1 MKVRLKEISHLKYG
15 KMPDKRKVSAK
26 GYPIFTGYKISG
38 FYPEYMYDKSVI
50 IVVARGVGGTGDVKL
65 APARSFI
72 TNLSIIVDIIESKI
86 VNKKYLQLLLNSMN
100 LRSLDSGSAQ
110 SQITITA
117 LSNVEIDLPS
127 KKIQNQIANKINLLE
142 RKIELNN
149 QINANLVELAKIIF
163 EKMDNAT
170 KYIPISKLVEV
181 KDGTHDSP
189 KQRSIGY
196 PLVTSKAIKGMSIDF
211 SQLKLISKQD
221 FNKINERSLV
231 EHGDILF
238 SMIGTVGLVYK
249 VIENPVNYAIKNVGL
264 IKTHESIYSTL
275 IYLSLISSRGHEY
288 VKSHMSGS
296 TQQFLSLTN
305 LRKFPIPDI
314 SKGQLH
320 RLNYLLNPIFN
331 EIENLA
337 HQNSALNK
345 AKNRLLSK
353 LLN

>member
-1 MKVRLKEISHLKYG
+1 MVNHSPFI
-15 KMPDKRKVSAK
+15 
-26 GYPIFTGYKISG
+26 G
-38 FYPEYMYDKSVI
+38 F
-50 IVVARGVGGTGDVKL
+50 IVL
-65 APARSFI
+65 
-72 TNLSIIVDIIESKI
+72 
-86 VNKKYLQLLLNSMN
+86 
-100 LRSLDSGSAQ
+100 
-110 SQITITA
+110 
-117 LSNVEIDLPS
+117 
-127 KKIQNQIANKINLLE
+127 
-142 RKIELNN
+142 
-149 QINANLVELAKIIF
+149 NANLVELAKIIF

>member
-1 MKVRLKEISHLKYG
+1 
-15 KMPDKRKVSAK
+15 MPDKRKVSAK

-149 QINANLVELAKIIF
+149 QINDNLIKLGVELLSS
-163 EKMDNAT
+163 T
-170 KYIPISKLVEV
+170 KFKEFQSLSDVIEV
-181 KDGTHDSP
+181 RDGTHSSP
-189 KQRSIGY
+189 ASVSQGGY
-196 PLVTSKAIKGMSIDF
+196 PLVTSKAIKGISVDF
-211 SQLKLISKQD
+211 SQTKNISKTD
-221 FNKINERSLV
+221 YTEINKRSLV
-231 EHGDILF
+231 EYHDILV
-238 SMIGTVGLVYK
+238 SMIGTVGISHLVT
-249 VIENPVNYAIKNVGL
+249 ENPVKYAIKNVGL
-264 IKTHESIYSTL
+264 IKSSSNRLLAPFLYF
-275 IYLSLISSRGHEY
+275 YLLSDYGQNYIRENL
-288 VKSHMSGS
+288 SGS
-296 TQQFLSLTN
+296 TQQFISLTN
-305 LRKFPIPDI
+305 LRKMPIPI
-314 SKGQLH
+314 LSNIPSNLIE
-320 RLNYLLNPIFN
+320 YLDRIVLQ
-331 EIENLA
+331 IEN
-337 HQNSALNK
+337 NSTETNILNSIK
-345 AKNRLLSK
+345 HVLLK
-353 LLN
+353 RYF

>member
-1 MKVRLKEISHLKYG
+1 
-15 KMPDKRKVSAK
+15 MPDKRKVSAK

>member
-149 QINANLVELAKIIF
+149 QIN
-163 EKMDNAT
+163 D
-170 KYIPISKLVEV
+170 
-181 KDGTHDSP
+181 
-189 KQRSIGY
+189 
-196 PLVTSKAIKGMSIDF
+196 
-211 SQLKLISKQD
+211 
-221 FNKINERSLV
+221 
-231 EHGDILF
+231 
-238 SMIGTVGLVYK
+238 
-249 VIENPVNYAIKNVGL
+249 
-264 IKTHESIYSTL
+264 
-275 IYLSLISSRGHEY
+275 
-288 VKSHMSGS
+288 
-296 TQQFLSLTN
+296 
-305 LRKFPIPDI
+305 
-314 SKGQLH
+314 
-320 RLNYLLNPIFN
+320 
-331 EIENLA
+331 NLA
-337 HQNSALNK
+337 A
-345 AKNRLLSK
+345 
-353 LLN
+353 